1 MSVRIWYVTPLSSIR
16 PDIPPEADPPLAD
29 IKPIA
34 IPATGRSI
42 GTPASISAKVP
53 AQTVAMDVEPLEARH
68 SETMRIVYGN
78 FSLVGSTARN
88 AFSARAPCPVI
99 RRLNP
104 PTRPV
109 SPTENGGKL

>member
-1 MSVRIWYVTPLSSIR
+1 MR
-16 PDIPPEADPPLAD
+16 PDIQPDADPPWAD

-34 IPATGRSI
+34 IPATERSI
-42 GTPASISAKVP
+42 GPPASISANVP
-53 AQTVAMDVEPLEARH
+53 AQTVAIDVEPLEARH
-68 SETMRIVYGN
+68 SETIRMVYGN
-78 FSLVGSTARN
+78 FSLSGKIARS
-88 AFSARAPCPVI
+88 AFSASAPCPVI